1 MSAPTTY
8 NIKLSEAEMYAL
20 IECLTNLRANYLN
33 DMSIRD
39 AQQHPIFVRACE
51 LQLKLAKILNPGH
64 KIPLEAYTSSR

>member
-1 MSAPTTY
+1 MSASKTY
-8 NIKLSEAEMYAL
+8 NIEISEAEMFAL

-33 DMSIRD
+33 DMAISE
-39 AQQHPIFVRACE
+39 AQHHPIFMKACE